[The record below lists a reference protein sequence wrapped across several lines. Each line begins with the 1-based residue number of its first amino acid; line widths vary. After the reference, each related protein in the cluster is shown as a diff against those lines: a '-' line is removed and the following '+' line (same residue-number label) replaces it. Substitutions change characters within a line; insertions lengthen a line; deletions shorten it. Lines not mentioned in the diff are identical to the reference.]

1 MSKLENLTKKILD
14 DARVQAEG
22 IKENARKKSEGV
34 INTKIKEAHDRK
46 DKIIEKANSE
56 AEMMKDRVVSSAEL
70 KVRDEKLKAKQK
82 VMDKVFLMAKE
93 SLKGLSEDEFSSFI
107 TKTTE
112 KIEIKGKGSL
122 VVPSGKKEM
131 IESKI
136 KDLEILEDENL
147 ESGFILKDDDV
158 IYNYTFDSLVDE
170 IREELEGEIAKNLFQ
185 E

>member
-14 DARVQAEG
+14 DAGAQAEAV
-22 IKENARKKSEGV
+22 KENAHKKSEVV
-34 INTKIKEAHDRK
+34 INNKIKEAHDRK
-46 DKIIEKANSE
+46 EKIIEKATAES
-56 AEMMKDRVVSSAEL
+56 EMMKDRVVSSAEL

-93 SLKGLSEDEFSSFI
+93 SLNGLDEQDYISFLKS
-107 TKTTE
+107 TMDKTQM
-112 KIEIKGKGSL
+112 KGKGSL
-122 VVPSGKKEM
+122 LVPRGYKEK
-131 IESKI
+131 IESVL
-136 KDLEILEDENL
+136 KDMEVSEDDDL
-147 ESGFILKDDDV
+147 ESGFIIRDEDV